1 MGIGNVCK
9 GRREDRRGKD
19 RTGSRKGE
27 EKREKR
33 NIGERRRGWKQGCED
48 IGRNTHKHMRWEGGV
63 CEGRGEAWARCL
75 GCWPVYSFQLKR
87 EK

>member
-1 MGIGNVCK
+1 MCK